1 MTDERSD
8 NLKTAIITGASRGIG
23 RASALLLSKKGYN
36 VVINYNKSESAALS
50 LSEELGSAPHLL
62 FKADVKCKSDVFNM
76 VNAASK
82 KFGGID
88 ILVNN
93 AGIAQQKLFSDITED
108 DLKNMLDTNFS
119 GAFYA
124 SQAVLPHML
133 KKKSGAIINIS
144 SMWGIVGG
152 SMEVHYSASK
162 AALLG
167 FTKALAKE
175 LGPSGI
181 TVNAIAPGIIDTD
194 MMFHLDKDEKSALIG
209 QTPLEKFGTPEDI
222 AGSVLFLAENNFYT
236 GQVLSP
242 NGGFVIY

>member
-1 MTDERSD
+1 M
-8 NLKTAIITGASRGIG
+8 KTAIITGASRGIG
-23 RASALLLSKKGYN
+23 RACALLLSKNGYN
-36 VVINYNKSESAALS
+36 VVVNYNKSEDAAKALS
-50 LSEELGSAPHLL
+50 SELGSAPHML
-62 FKADVKCKSDVFNM
+62 FKADVSCKEEVFKM
-76 VNAASK
+76 AKEASGC
-82 KFGGID
+82 FGRID
-88 ILVNN
+88 LLVNN
-93 AGIAQQKLFSDITED
+93 AGIAQQKLFSDITEE
-108 DLKNMLDTNFS
+108 DLQSIMNTNFT

-133 KKKSGAIINIS
+133 RNKSGAIINIS

-152 SMEVHYSASK
+152 SCEVHYSASK

-181 TVNAIAPGIIDTD
+181 TVNAIAPGIINTD
-194 MMFHLDKDEKSALIG
+194 MMFDIDEDEKNELINN
-209 QTPLEKFGTPEDI
+209 TPAGRFGTPEDI
-222 AGSVLFLAENNFYT
+222 AKTVLFLAENNFYT

>member
-1 MTDERSD
+1 M
-8 NLKTAIITGASRGIG
+8 KTAIITGASRGIG
-23 RASALLLSKKGYN
+23 RACALLLSKKGYN
-36 VVINYNKSESAALS
+36 VVVNYNKSKSAALS

-62 FKADVKCKSDVFNM
+62 CKADITCKSAVFDM
-76 VNAASK
+76 VNTAANR
-82 KFGGID
+82 FGGID
-88 ILVNN
+88 LLVNN
-93 AGIAQQKLFSDITED
+93 AGTARQKLFSDITED
-108 DLKNMLDTNFS
+108 ELKNMIDTNFS

-124 SQAVLPHML
+124 SQAVLAHML
-133 KKKSGAIINIS
+133 RKKSGAIINIS
-144 SMWGIVGG
+144 SMWGIAGA

-181 TVNAIAPGIIDTD
+181 TVNAIAPGIIETD
-194 MMFHLDKDEKSALIG
+194 MMFDLDNDERSALID
-209 QTPLEKFGTPEDI
+209 QTPLGKFGTPEDI
-222 AGSVLFLAENNFYT
+222 AKTVLFLAENSFYT